1 MNIFKSYHIYALS
14 TVILWSLSY
23 VFSRLAME
31 FFSPFSLGFLRYA
44 AASAFL
50 IFVVLIKKVRPPKLK
65 DLPMFAASGAAGF
78 FVYMIFFNLGTGML
92 SSATSSIIIATV
104 PVMTAFFARFIYGEK
119 LVTRQWFAI
128 AIEFIG
134 IVLLTLIGG
143 TFTLNKGIIW
153 LLLAAVSLSTYNLIQ
168 KKITKKYT
176 PLTASSYSIFL
187 GSIMLCIFAKSGISE
202 FLQAVSAVS
211 IAYIIIL
218 GVFSSAIAYIL
229 WAEAFSKA
237 ENTSSVSNYMFITPF
252 AASILGFVFN
262 AEVPDNGTLIGGIV
276 IMFGVFLFFKDSFIK
291 TKRE

>member
-50 IFVVLIKKVRPPKLK
+50 IFVVLIKKVRPPKFK

-153 LLLAAVSLSTYNLIQ
+153 LLLASVSLSTYNLIQ

-252 AASILGFVFN
+252 AAAILGFVFN

-291 TKRE
+291 TKRK